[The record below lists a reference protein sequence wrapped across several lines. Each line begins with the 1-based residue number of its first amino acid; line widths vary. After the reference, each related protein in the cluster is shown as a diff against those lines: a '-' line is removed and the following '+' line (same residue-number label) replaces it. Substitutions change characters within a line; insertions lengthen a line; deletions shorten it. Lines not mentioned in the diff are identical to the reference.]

1 MKTISVTW
9 MDGQQRKFDMD
20 SYSVHDGVIWLIARN
35 KRPVLIPVRNVRIIE
50 EEE

>member
-1 MKTISVTW
+1 MRTILVTW

-20 SYSVHDGVIWLIARN
+20 SYSVHDEVIWIIVRN
-35 KRPVLIPVRNVRIIE
+35 RKPVLIPVRNVRIVE